1 MKKILSTFSFFL
13 LTATSFAQT
22 NEWQLLERLDS
33 IVSDNGEITRF
44 TYDEHFRIIARN
56 TSLGD
61 KLVRKEVSEY
71 AEDGTLTNYCAYEE
85 REGQFVPVRKKDR
98 KVKDEG
104 RCVEITDSAYVED
117 IKKML
122 PNICEVLTYDE
133 SGNLISRS
141 TKEYDLLSDGKSYRQ
156 FDINYDAEGNK
167 TDETI
172 TAPEYMLVR
181 EYKDGQLY
189 VITRYEDLDGQWVI
203 RESTVR
209 EYYESGA
216 LQNEYSYDY
225 SGIIF
230 YMKNFTVYDENGQK
244 QKSQDT
250 QRAYDYKYIRD
261 EKGRVKEVQK
271 YIAGSETLVDR
282 EEYHYDQLPI
292 DSAYYTLCYTSGDV
306 APYAKYYYVPNSIVD
321 GKVEG
326 EYSVYEKVS
335 ADGSWISLN
344 ANGTYFSHSYADKVV
359 QARYEVGDE
368 SITLY
373 DYTVVMPMDY
383 GKLIRREDRRSMD
396 KSLSI
401 ASEEEIHYDKSLSG
415 SLVAG
420 LEDDYKVTYVL
431 SRDAKGDEVKN
442 TYYYTSLAE
451 TTSIANTY
459 YPSTNTQSSLYNL
472 QGQKILCPQKGIN
485 IKNGRKIIFNR

>member
-1 MKKILSTFSFFL
+1 MKKILAIFPLFL
-13 LTATSFAQT
+13 LTATAFAQT
-22 NEWQLLERLDS
+22 NEEQFLERLDS

-44 TYDEHFRIIARN
+44 AYDEQYRIVAKN

-104 RCVEITDSAYVED
+104 RCVEITDSVYVED
-117 IKKML
+117 IKKMS

-133 SGNLISRS
+133 NGNLISRS

-292 DSAYYTLCYTSGDV
+292 DSAYYTLCYASGEV
-306 APYAKYYYVPNSIVD
+306 APYAKYYYIPNLVVNGKVD
-321 GKVEG
+321 GG
-326 EYSVYEKVS
+326 YSKYEKFA
-335 ADGSWISLN
+335 ADGPWMSLTTD
-344 ANGTYFSHSYADKVV
+344 AASFSHSYADKSILA
-359 QARYEVGDE
+359 QYEVGDE
-368 SITLY
+368 SVTLY
-373 DYTVVMPMDY
+373 DYTVVMPTDY
-383 GKLIRREDRRSMD
+383 GKLIRKEKLHSMD
-396 KSLSI
+396 KSLAI

-415 SLVAG
+415 SLIAG
-420 LEDDYKVTYVL
+420 LEEEYKVMQVI
-431 SRDAKGDEVKN
+431 SRDGEGNEARRI
-442 TYYYTSLAE
+442 YFYTPLGE
-451 TTSIANTY
+451 TTSIADIPQRLSVE
-459 YPSTNTQSSLYNL
+459 YPVYNVH
-472 QGQKILCPQKGIN
+472 GQKLVSPQKGIN
-485 IKNGRKIIFNR
+485 IVGGRKVIIGR

>member
-1 MKKILSTFSFFL
+1 M
-13 LTATSFAQT
+13 TANAYAQT
-22 NEWQLLERLDS
+22 NGEQFLERLDS

-44 TYDEHFRIIARN
+44 AYDDQFRIVAKN

-104 RCVEITDSAYVED
+104 RCVEITDSVYVED
-117 IKKML
+117 IKKMS

-133 SGNLISRS
+133 NGNLISRS
-141 TKEYDLLSDGKSYRQ
+141 TKEYDLLSDGKSYKQ
-156 FDINYDAEGNK
+156 LDVNYDAEGNK

-189 VITRYEDLDGQWVI
+189 VITRYEDLDGQWAI

-230 YMKNFTVYDENGQK
+230 YMKNFTVYDENGEK
-244 QKSQDT
+244 VKSQDT
-250 QRAYDYKYIRD
+250 QRAYDYKCIRD

-292 DSAYYTLCYTSGDV
+292 DSAYYTLCYASGEV
-306 APYAKYYYVPNSIVD
+306 APYAKYYYIPNLVVNGKVD
-321 GKVEG
+321 GG
-326 EYSVYEKVS
+326 YSKYEKFA
-335 ADGSWISLN
+335 ADGPWVSLTTD
-344 ANGTYFSHSYADKVV
+344 ATSFSHSYADKSILV
-359 QARYEVGDE
+359 QYEVGDE
-368 SITLY
+368 SVTLY
-373 DYTVVMPMDY
+373 DYTVVMPTDY
-383 GKLIRREDRRSMD
+383 GKLIRKEKLHSMD
-396 KSLSI
+396 KSLV
-401 ASEEEIHYDKSLSG
+401 
-415 SLVAG
+415 VANFSY
-420 LEDDYKVTYVL
+420 LE
-431 SRDAKGDEVKN
+431 
-442 TYYYTSLAE
+442 
-451 TTSIANTY
+451 
-459 YPSTNTQSSLYNL
+459 
-472 QGQKILCPQKGIN
+472 
-485 IKNGRKIIFNR
+485 

>member
-1 MKKILSTFSFFL
+1 M
-13 LTATSFAQT
+13 
-22 NEWQLLERLDS
+22 
-33 IVSDNGEITRF
+33 
-44 TYDEHFRIIARN
+44 
-56 TSLGD
+56 
-61 KLVRKEVSEY
+61 
-71 AEDGTLTNYCAYEE
+71 
-85 REGQFVPVRKKDR
+85 
-98 KVKDEG
+98 
-104 RCVEITDSAYVED
+104 
-117 IKKML
+117 
-122 PNICEVLTYDE
+122 
-133 SGNLISRS
+133 
-141 TKEYDLLSDGKSYRQ
+141 
-156 FDINYDAEGNK
+156 
-167 TDETI
+167 
-172 TAPEYMLVR
+172 
-181 EYKDGQLY
+181 
-189 VITRYEDLDGQWVI
+189 
-203 RESTVR
+203 

-216 LQNEYSYDY
+216 LKCKYSYDY

-230 YMKNFTVYDENGQK
+230 YMKDYVLYDENGEK
-244 QKSQDT
+244 VKSQEN
-250 QRAYDYKYIRD
+250 QQAYSYKYIRD
-261 EKGRVKEVQK
+261 EKGRVKEEQK
-271 YIAGSETLVDR
+271 FIADSETLVER
-282 EEYHYDQLPI
+282 EEYHYDKLPI

-459 YPSTNTQSSLYNL
+459 YPSSNTQSSLYNL

>member
-1 MKKILSTFSFFL
+1 MKKILAIFPLFL
-13 LTATSFAQT
+13 LTATAFAQT
-22 NEWQLLERLDS
+22 NEEQFLERLDS

-44 TYDEHFRIIARN
+44 AYDDRFRIVAKN

-71 AEDGTLTNYCAYEE
+71 AEDGTLANYCAYEE
-85 REGQFVPVRKKDR
+85 REGLFVPVRKKDR

-117 IKKML
+117 IKKMS

-133 SGNLISRS
+133 NGNLISRS
-141 TKEYDLLSDGKSYRQ
+141 TKEFDLQSDGKSCKQ

-172 TAPEYMLVR
+172 IAPEYMLVR

-292 DSAYYTLCYTSGDV
+292 DSAYYTLCYASGEI
-306 APYAKYYYVPNSIVD
+306 APYAKYYYVPNQIVNGKVD
-321 GKVEG
+321 GG
-326 EYSVYEKVS
+326 YSKYEKFA
-335 ADGSWISLN
+335 ADGPWVSLTTD
-344 ANGTYFSHSYADKVV
+344 ATSFSHSYADKSILA
-359 QARYEVGDE
+359 QYEVGDE
-368 SITLY
+368 SVTLY
-373 DYTVVMPMDY
+373 DYTVVMPTDY
-383 GKLIRREDRRSMD
+383 GKLIRKEKLHSMD
-396 KSLSI
+396 KSLAI

-415 SLVAG
+415 SLIAG
-420 LEDDYKVTYVL
+420 LEEEYKVMQVI
-431 SRDAKGDEVKN
+431 SRDGKGDEVRRD
-442 TYYYTSLAE
+442 YFYTPLGE
-451 TTSIANTY
+451 TTSIADISQRL
-459 YPSTNTQSSLYNL
+459 PVLSPVYNVH
-472 QGQKILCPQKGIN
+472 GQKLVSPQKGIN
-485 IKNGRKIIFNR
+485 IVGGRKVIIGR

>member
-1 MKKILSTFSFFL
+1 M
-13 LTATSFAQT
+13 TANTFAQT
-22 NEWQLLERLDS
+22 NEEQFLERLDS

-44 TYDEHFRIIARN
+44 AYDDQFRIVAKN

-292 DSAYYTLCYTSGDV
+292 DSAYYTLCYASGEV
-306 APYAKYYYVPNSIVD
+306 APYAKYYYIPNLVVNGKVD
-321 GKVEG
+321 GG
-326 EYSVYEKVS
+326 YSKYEKFA
-335 ADGSWISLN
+335 ADGPWMSLTTDAIS
-344 ANGTYFSHSYADKVV
+344 FSHSYADKSILA
-359 QARYEVGDE
+359 QYEVGDE
-368 SITLY
+368 SVTLY
-373 DYTVVMPMDY
+373 DYTVVMPTDY
-383 GKLIRREDRRSMD
+383 GKLIRKEKLHSMD
-396 KSLSI
+396 KSLAI

-415 SLVAG
+415 SLIAG
-420 LEDDYKVTYVL
+420 LEEEYKVMQVI
-431 SRDAKGDEVKN
+431 SRDGEGNEARRI
-442 TYYYTSLAE
+442 YFYTPLGE
-451 TTSIANTY
+451 TTSIADIPQRLSVE
-459 YPSTNTQSSLYNL
+459 YPVYNVH
-472 QGQKILCPQKGIN
+472 GQKLVSPQKGIN
-485 IKNGRKIIFNR
+485 IVGGRKVIIGR